1 MRAKENKMESIV
13 NLKIETIEELKF
25 VCNDDSQD
33 FFILLNN
40 NLIARKRVFY
50 DDVSNLFFVE
60 DMVTGTEQ
68 EYTQQQL
75 KKKTNIVKAIK
86 KGSFYLET
94 DENIASNL
102 RTAMA
107 LIV

>member
-1 MRAKENKMESIV
+1 MKKIT

-25 VCNDDSQD
+25 ACNDVPQD

-75 KKKTNIVKAIK
+75 KKETNIVKAIE

-94 DENIASNL
+94 DENTASNL
-102 RTAMA
+102 RTSMS
-107 LIV
+107 LTN